1 MGPNLVPG
9 RTGTT
14 FQFPRTS
21 VRVVMLRDA
30 IKHIEQGTRLPSGD
44 EKWSRACARLFC
56 SILFCSRG
64 TILVS
69 PFWDFF
75 IKVAT
80 FLFKAVCLL
89 TVGGGVEW
97 EPLVAATLL
106 KSSSYTRENENWK
119 MW

>member
-1 MGPNLVPG
+1 M
-9 RTGTT
+9 
-14 FQFPRTS
+14 
-21 VRVVMLRDA
+21 
-30 IKHIEQGTRLPSGD
+30 
-44 EKWSRACARLFC
+44 
-56 SILFCSRG
+56 
-64 TILVS
+64 VS